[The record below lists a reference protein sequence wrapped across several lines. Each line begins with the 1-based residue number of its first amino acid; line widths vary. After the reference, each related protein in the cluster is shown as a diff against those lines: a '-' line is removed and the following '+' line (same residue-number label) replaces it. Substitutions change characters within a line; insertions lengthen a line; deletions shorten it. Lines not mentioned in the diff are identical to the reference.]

1 MTLSMIRSYYSW
13 AAILIVPTASSIA
26 ASIALELVIELRDS
40 ESDSETIRR
49 ALVDFWRL
57 V

>member
-49 ALVDFWRL
+49 ALVDF
-57 V
+57 